1 MKTFAR
7 SLFLFLLLASSCK
20 PLPPFHQNTMPNDSG
35 KIAKA
40 IDQIT
45 LPPAGPVNATGEPLV
60 VFQGQNPRTAVAVAA
75 STGKILWKTPTPNA
89 ISRYVIAGANV
100 VYLDRTTGL
109 TALDVRTGRQK
120 WTVAMRAQHT
130 FMGLSG
136 APNGKLAYVT
146 NFKPA
151 GDPLNQVSTITVLS
165 EGGSEIWSLEANGR
179 MGLPLMTNSVV
190 VVPYR
195 NQHLVMLDVN
205 RPRELARLLIP
216 KGEVRFMS
224 ASSEGIFFGDKRGM
238 YRLSDSIVDQVG
250 RAPSTMTTDIAN
262 VEFRYSIDRYDPVTT
277 DYSAY
282 DVRALQATW
291 IKGKGGAVLHD
302 NRFVIHM
309 FKYFLGFSV
318 NEKSQ
323 ATLQWAIMHPY
334 TDELIGSVA
343 QKDHVFYAK
352 ADGSLE
358 CLRIATG
365 ERVWRTEPLGM
376 RMRGVTFDVVGM
388 TPPSSAEVE
397 APVPLL
403 DALTAIANDP
413 DSRYP
418 LAKRLAIDALAVVGG
433 AGVGRLIKMLTNP
446 ESSPELREKA
456 ARDLIARPDPNGV
469 PLYLSLLQQP
479 FDYIK
484 NTRPQAVDVMATVL
498 GSLKTK
504 EAVPTMLQL
513 LAHPGTSQK
522 ELVALTDALLVIGD
536 RSIIRPFREFLL
548 AYRADPTF
556 AQDIHALQKMAEAL
570 FKIGGPAERQVLVFL
585 TEDERTLPRLR
596 EYILRMFSDSR
607 KSPQPA
613 KP

>member
-1 MKTFAR
+1 MKSSAR
-7 SLFLFLLLASSCK
+7 SLILFVLFLSSCK

-40 IDQIT
+40 INKIS
-45 LPPAGPVNATGEPLV
+45 LPSTGPANATGEPMV
-60 VFQGQNPRTAVAVAA
+60 IFQGLNPRTAVAVAA
-75 STGKILWKTPTPNA
+75 GTGKILWKQPTPNA
-89 ISRYVIAGANV
+89 ISRYVVAGSHV

-109 TALDVRTGRQK
+109 TALDVRTGKQA
-120 WTVAMRAQHT
+120 WTVPMRAQHT
-130 FMGLSG
+130 FMGVSG
-136 APNGKLAYVT
+136 APNGKVAYVT

-151 GDPLNQVSTITVLS
+151 GDPLNQVSTLTILS
-165 EGGSEIWSLEANGR
+165 EGGKEIWSLEANGR
-179 MGLPLMTNSVV
+179 MGLPLMTNTVV

-195 NQHLVMLDVN
+195 NQHLVLLDTSS
-205 RPRELARLLIP
+205 PRELARILIP
-216 KGEVRFMS
+216 KGEVRFMT
-224 ASSEGIFFGDKRGM
+224 ASSDGIFFGDKRGM
-238 YRLSDSIVDQVG
+238 YRLSPDIVDVVS
-250 RAPSTMTTDIAN
+250 RAPSTMTTDIHN
-262 VEFRYSIDRYDPVTT
+262 VEFRYALDRYDPVTT

-282 DVRALQATW
+282 EVRSLLATW
-291 IKGKGGAVLHD
+291 IRGKAGAALYE

-323 ATLQWAIMHPY
+323 ATLQWAVMHPY
-334 TDELIGSVA
+334 TEELIGSKA
-343 QKDHVFYAK
+343 QKDYVFYAK
-352 ADGSLE
+352 ADGSIE
-358 CLRIATG
+358 CLRVATG
-365 ERVWRTEPLGM
+365 ERVWRSEPLGM
-376 RMRGVTFDVVGM
+376 RMRGVTFDIAGM
-388 TPPSSAEVE
+388 TPPSTSEVE
-397 APVPLL
+397 APAPLL

-446 ESSPELREKA
+446 ESSAELREKA

-479 FDYIK
+479 FDFIK
-484 NTRPQAVDVMATVL
+484 STRPLAVEVMATVL

-513 LAHPGTSQK
+513 LAHPATSQK
-522 ELVALTDALLVIGD
+522 ELVALTEALLAIGD
-536 RSIIRPFREFLL
+536 KGIIRPFREFLL
-548 AYRADPTF
+548 AYRADPAF

-570 FKIGGPAERQVLVFL
+570 FKLGGPAERQVLVFL

-596 EYILRMFSDSR
+596 EYILRMFTESR
-607 KSPQPA
+607 KPQPA